1 MINYM
6 VEIIYSEKISEVENM
21 LKIENIQYEFT
32 SRDGFIFFGFM
43 IWQTHIDLRLYVQM
57 KKFDLKEYNR

>member
-6 VEIIYSEKISEVENM
+6 VEIIYSEKISEIENT

-32 SRDGFIFFGFM
+32 SRDGFIFLGFYKM
-43 IWQTHIDLRLYVQM
+43 TDAYRFETLCSDERIQFKRI
-57 KKFDLKEYNR
+57 

>member
-21 LKIENIQYEFT
+21 LKIYNMNLLLVMALYFLV
-32 SRDGFIFFGFM
+32 FM
-43 IWQTHIDLRLYVQM
+43 R
-57 KKFDLKEYNR
+57 

>member
-6 VEIIYSEKISEVENM
+6 VEIIYSEKISEIENT

-32 SRDGFIFFGFM
+32 SRDGFIFFGFYEM
-43 IWQTHIDLRLYVQM
+43 TDAYRFETLCSGERIQFKRI
-57 KKFDLKEYNR
+57 

>member
-32 SRDGFIFFGFM
+32 SRDGFIFLVFM
-43 IWQTHIDLRLYVQM
+43 I
-57 KKFDLKEYNR
+57 

>member
-32 SRDGFIFFGFM
+32 SRDGFIFFAFYDM
-43 IWQTHIDLRLYVQM
+43 TDAYRFETLCSDEKIRFKRI
-57 KKFDLKEYNR
+57 

>member
-32 SRDGFIFFGFM
+32 SRDG
-43 IWQTHIDLRLYVQM
+43 
-57 KKFDLKEYNR
+57 

>member
-32 SRDGFIFFGFM
+32 SRDGFIFFGFYEM
-43 IWQTHIDLRLYVQM
+43 TDAYLSLIHISEPTRRV
-57 KKFDLKEYNR
+57 RCV

>member
-32 SRDGFIFFGFM
+32 SRDGFIFFGFYD
-43 IWQTHIDLRLYVQM
+43 IKIVFIDISFITFSNDIM
-57 KKFDLKEYNR
+57 

>member
-32 SRDGFIFFGFM
+32 SRDGFIFGFYEM
-43 IWQTHIDLRLYVQM
+43 TDAYRFETLCSDEKIRFKRI
-57 KKFDLKEYNR
+57 